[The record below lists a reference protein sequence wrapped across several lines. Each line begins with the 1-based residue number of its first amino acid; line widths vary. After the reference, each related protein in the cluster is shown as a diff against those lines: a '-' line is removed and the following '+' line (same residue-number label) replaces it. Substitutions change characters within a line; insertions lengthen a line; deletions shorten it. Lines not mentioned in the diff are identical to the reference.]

1 LSRLIWNCPQLR
13 PVPFRLPMSRAPSR
27 SLKSIRNI
35 GIIAHIDAGKTTLT
49 ERMLFFTKAIHRLG
63 DVDRGTTV
71 TDFDPEEQERGI
83 TIYSAAVS
91 FPWRDV
97 TVNLIDT
104 PGHVDFTAEVER
116 SLRVLDGA
124 VVVLSAREGVEAQS
138 ETVWRQ
144 ADRYRV
150 PRLVLVNK
158 LDREGADFFGTVNQV
173 RERLK
178 AEPLLLQIPLG
189 SGPPHV
195 SDPFRGVIDL
205 VTMELVSFPPKDEV
219 LSGKAAAV
227 EPTRTKIP
235 EEMQAVAEQWREQ
248 LVSTLFDFSDE
259 LAELALAEAEIPV
272 ALMRETIRTAT
283 LQRRVVPVL
292 TGSALDCIGVQPV
305 LDAVGWYLPSPA
317 DVPPVEGLDPKQK
330 EPATISRPADPEAP
344 FCGLVFKVLAEKHGD
359 LAFMRVYS
367 GTLKAG
373 SRAWN
378 PAKQKKENIAQLW
391 HVQADR
397 REQVAECSAGDIV
410 GVIGPRLSVTGDT
423 LCDAQ
428 APILLESIEFPETVI
443 SMAIEP
449 ETSLER
455 KKLADTLEMMKRQD
469 PTFRA
474 IESEDTGQTLISGMG
489 ELHLEVIR
497 HRLER
502 EFNLHCRV
510 HKPRVS
516 YKETLA
522 KAVKVSGESNRQV
535 AGQTLLATV
544 TLSAEPTG
552 EQTGVTVEQG
562 WFPESEQ
569 LAELAAA
576 MTEAVRESAERGG
589 LKGCPLWGMR
599 IVVLES
605 PLPEPLPGEVA
616 VRIAAADAIEQMLT
630 QSGTVL
636 LEPIMRVEVSVPE
649 EHLGDVINDL
659 QQRRAVITAT
669 EVRGGVTV
677 LTAEAPLASMFGYSA
692 AVRSV
697 SQGRASFTMAPL
709 KYGPAPAETAAAYV

>member
-1 LSRLIWNCPQLR
+1 MPR
-13 PVPFRLPMSRAPSR
+13 VPS
-27 SLKSIRNI
+27 KSIQKIRNI

-63 DVDRGTTV
+63 DVDHGTTV

-91 FPWRDV
+91 FPWRDTV
-97 TVNLIDT
+97 VNLIDT

-144 ADRYRV
+144 ADRYAV
-150 PRLVLVNK
+150 PRMVLVNK
-158 LDREGADFFGTVNQV
+158 LDREGASFFGTIDQI

-178 AEPLLLQIPLG
+178 AEPLLLQIPVG
-189 SGPPHV
+189 IGPPHV
-195 SDPFRGVIDL
+195 ADPFRGVIDL
-205 VTMELVSFPPKDEV
+205 ITMEAVTFTPKDDV
-219 LSGKAAAV
+219 LSGAAAAV
-227 EPTRTKIP
+227 EPIRRSIP
-235 EEMQAVAEQWREQ
+235 AELEAEAAKWREQ
-248 LVSTLFDFSDE
+248 LVSTLFDYSDE
-259 LAELALAEAEIPV
+259 LAELAIAEAAIPV
-272 ALMRETIRTAT
+272 DLMRATVRKAT
-283 LQRRVVPVL
+283 LQRKVIPVL
-292 TGSALDCIGVQPV
+292 AGSALDCIGVQPV
-305 LDAVGWYLPSPA
+305 LDAVTWYLPSPV
-317 DVPPVEGLDPKQK
+317 DVPPVEGLDPKKK
-330 EPATISRPADPEAP
+330 EPVTIQRPPDPEAP
-344 FCGLVFKVLAEKHGD
+344 FCGLVFKILAEKHGD
-359 LAFMRVYS
+359 IAFVRVYS

-378 PAKQKKENIAQLW
+378 PERQKKENIAQLW

-397 REQVAECSAGDIV
+397 REQVSSCSAGDII
-410 GVIGPRLSVTGDT
+410 GVIGPRQSVTGDT

-428 APILLESIEFPETVI
+428 APVVLESIEFPETVI

-455 KKLADTLEMMKRQD
+455 KKLSETLEIMKRQD

-474 IESEDTGQTLISGMG
+474 IESEETGQTLISGMG

-522 KAVKVSGESNRQV
+522 KSVRVQGESNRQV
-535 AGQTLLATV
+535 AGQTLEATV
-544 TLSAEPTG
+544 ALAAEPTG
-552 EQTGVTVEQG
+552 EQSGVTVEQG

-569 LAELAAA
+569 LAEVARI
-576 MTEAVRESAERGG
+576 MTESVRESADRGG
-589 LKGCPLWGMR
+589 LKGCPLWGVR
-599 IVVLES
+599 IVVRETS
-605 PLPEPLPGEVA
+605 VPEPLPTDVA
-616 VRIAAADAIEQMLT
+616 IRIAAADGIERMLEAA
-630 QSGTVL
+630 GTVL
-636 LEPIMRVEVSVPE
+636 LEPVMRIEVSVPE

-659 QQRRAVITAT
+659 QQRRAIITAT
-669 EVRGGVTV
+669 EIRSGMNV
-677 LTAEAPLASMFGYSA
+677 LTAEAPLAEMFGYSA

-709 KYGPAPAETAAAYV
+709 KYGPASAETAESFV

>member
-1 LSRLIWNCPQLR
+1 MPR
-13 PVPFRLPMSRAPSR
+13 VPS
-27 SLKSIRNI
+27 KSIQKIRNI

-63 DVDRGTTV
+63 DVDHGTTV

-91 FPWRDV
+91 FPWRDTV
-97 TVNLIDT
+97 VNLIDT

-144 ADRYRV
+144 ADRYEVTRI
-150 PRLVLVNK
+150 VLVNK
-158 LDREGADFFGTVNQV
+158 LDREGASFFGTNDQI

-178 AEPLLLQIPLG
+178 AEPLLLQIPVG
-189 SGPPHV
+189 IGPPHV
-195 SDPFRGVIDL
+195 ADPFRGVIDL
-205 VTMELVSFPPKDEV
+205 ITMEAVTFPPKDEV
-219 LSGKAAAV
+219 LSGAAAAV
-227 EPTRTKIP
+227 EPIRSSIP
-235 EEMQAVAEQWREQ
+235 AELEAEAAKWREQ
-248 LVSTLFDFSDE
+248 LVSTLFDYSDE
-259 LAELALAEAEIPV
+259 LAELAIAEAAIPV
-272 ALMRETIRTAT
+272 NLMRATVRIAT
-283 LQRRVVPVL
+283 LYRKVIPVL
-292 TGSALDCIGVQPV
+292 AGSALDCIGVQPV
-305 LDAVGWYLPSPA
+305 LDAVAWYLPSPA
-317 DVPPVEGLDPKQK
+317 DVPPVEGLDPKKK
-330 EPATISRPADPEAP
+330 EPVTIQRPPDPEAP
-344 FCGLVFKVLAEKHGD
+344 FCGLVFKILAEKHGD
-359 LAFMRVYS
+359 IAFLRVYS

-378 PAKQKKENIAQLW
+378 PERQKKENIAQLW

-397 REQVAECSAGDIV
+397 REQVSSCSAGDII
-410 GVIGPRLSVTGDT
+410 GVIGPRQSVTGDT

-428 APILLESIEFPETVI
+428 APVVLESIEFPETVI

-455 KKLADTLEMMKRQD
+455 KKLSETLEMMKRQD

-474 IESEDTGQTLISGMG
+474 IESEETGQTLISGMG

-522 KAVKVSGESNRQV
+522 KSVRVRGESNRQV
-535 AGQTLLATV
+535 AGQTLEATV
-544 TLSAEPTG
+544 ALAAEPTG
-552 EQTGVTVEQG
+552 EQSGVTVEQG

-569 LAELAAA
+569 LAEVARI
-576 MTEAVRESAERGG
+576 MTESVRESAERGG
-589 LKGCPLWGMR
+589 LKGCPLWGVR
-599 IVVLES
+599 IVVRETTV
-605 PLPEPLPGEVA
+605 PEPLPTDVA
-616 VRIAAADAIEQMLT
+616 IRIAAADGIEQMLEAA
-630 QSGTVL
+630 GTVL
-636 LEPIMRVEVSVPE
+636 LEPVMRIEVSVPE

-659 QQRRAVITAT
+659 QQRRAIITAT
-669 EVRGGVTV
+669 EIRSGMNV
-677 LTAEAPLASMFGYSA
+677 LTAEAPLAEMFGYSA

-709 KYGPAPAETAAAYV
+709 KYGPASAETAESFV

>member
-1 LSRLIWNCPQLR
+1 
-13 PVPFRLPMSRAPSR
+13 MSR
-27 SLKSIRNI
+27 SLARSLRQIRNI

-144 ADRYRV
+144 ADRYGV
-150 PRLVLVNK
+150 PRFVLVNK
-158 LDREGADFFGTVNQV
+158 LDREGADFFGTVEQI
-173 RERLK
+173 RDRLK
-178 AEPLLLQIPLG
+178 AEPLLLQIPVG

-195 SDPFRGVIDL
+195 SDPFRGLIDL
-205 VTMELVSFPPKDEV
+205 VTMEQISFPPKDEV
-219 LSGKAAAV
+219 LSGAAAAV
-227 EPTRTKIP
+227 EPARGPISADLQP
-235 EEMQAVAEQWREQ
+235 VAAQWREQ
-248 LVSTLFDFSDE
+248 LVSTLFDYSDE

-272 ALMRETIRTAT
+272 ELMRRTIRTAT
-283 LQRRVVPVL
+283 LSRKLVPVL
-292 TGSALDCIGVQPV
+292 AGSALDCIGVQPV
-305 LDAVGWYLPSPA
+305 LDAVAWYLPSPA
-317 DVPPVEGLDPKQK
+317 DVPPVEGFDPKQK
-330 EPATISRPADPEAP
+330 EPTTISRPADPQAP
-344 FCGLVFKVLAEKHGD
+344 FCGLVFKILAEKHGD
-359 LAFMRVYS
+359 LAFVRVYS

-378 PAKQKKENIAQLW
+378 PEKQKKENIAQLW

-397 REQVAECSAGDIV
+397 REQVAECSAGDIF

-428 APILLESIEFPETVI
+428 QPIVLETIEFPETVI

-474 IESEDTGQTLISGMG
+474 SESEDTGQTLISGMG

-502 EFNLHCRV
+502 EFNLQCRV

-522 KAVKVSGESNRQV
+522 KQATVSGESNRQV
-535 AGQTLLATV
+535 AGQTLVATV
-544 TLSAEPTG
+544 TVSGEPTG

-562 WFPESEQ
+562 WFPEGEQ
-569 LAELAAA
+569 QAEIAAA

-599 IVVLES
+599 IVVRDS
-605 PLPEPLPGEVA
+605 PLPEPLPGEIA
-616 VRIAAADAIEQMLT
+616 IRIAAADAIEQLLE
-630 QSGTVL
+630 QAGTVL

-669 EVRGGVTV
+669 EIRSGMNL
-677 LTAEAPLASMFGYSA
+677 LTAEAPLAGMFGYSA

>member
-1 LSRLIWNCPQLR
+1 MPR
-13 PVPFRLPMSRAPSR
+13 VPS
-27 SLKSIRNI
+27 KSIQKIRNI

-63 DVDRGTTV
+63 DVDHGTTV

-91 FPWRDV
+91 FPWRDTV
-97 TVNLIDT
+97 VNLIDT

-144 ADRYRV
+144 ADRYAV
-150 PRLVLVNK
+150 PRIVLVNK
-158 LDREGADFFGTVNQV
+158 LDREGASFFGTIDQI

-178 AEPLLLQIPLG
+178 AEPLLLQIPVG
-189 SGPPHV
+189 IGPPHV
-195 SDPFRGVIDL
+195 ADPFRGVIDL
-205 VTMELVSFPPKDEV
+205 ITMEAVTFPPKDEV
-219 LSGKAAAV
+219 LSGAAAAV
-227 EPTRTKIP
+227 EPIRSSIP
-235 EEMQAVAEQWREQ
+235 AEFEAEAAKWREQ
-248 LVSTLFDFSDE
+248 LVSTLFDYSDE
-259 LAELALAEAEIPV
+259 LAELAIAEAAIPV
-272 ALMRETIRTAT
+272 DLMRATVRKAT
-283 LQRRVVPVL
+283 LHRKVIPVL
-292 TGSALDCIGVQPV
+292 AGSALDCIGVQPV
-305 LDAVGWYLPSPA
+305 LDAVAWYLPSPV
-317 DVPPVEGLDPKQK
+317 DVPPVEGLDPKKK
-330 EPATISRPADPEAP
+330 EPVTIQRPPDPEAP
-344 FCGLVFKVLAEKHGD
+344 FCGLVFKILAEKHGD
-359 LAFMRVYS
+359 IAFVRVYS

-378 PAKQKKENIAQLW
+378 PERQKKENIAQLW

-397 REQVAECSAGDIV
+397 REQVSSCSAGDII
-410 GVIGPRLSVTGDT
+410 GVIGPRQSVTGDT

-428 APILLESIEFPETVI
+428 APVVLESIEFPETVI

-455 KKLADTLEMMKRQD
+455 KKLSETLEMMKRQD

-474 IESEDTGQTLISGMG
+474 IESEETGQTLISGMG

-522 KAVKVSGESNRQV
+522 KSVQVRGESNRQV
-535 AGQTLLATV
+535 AGQTLEATV
-544 TLSAEPTG
+544 ALAAEPTG
-552 EQTGVTVEQG
+552 EQSGVTVEQG

-569 LAELAAA
+569 LAEVARI
-576 MTEAVRESAERGG
+576 MTESVRESAERGG
-589 LKGCPLWGMR
+589 LKGCPLWGVR
-599 IVVLES
+599 IVVRETTV
-605 PLPEPLPGEVA
+605 PEPLPTDVA
-616 VRIAAADAIEQMLT
+616 IRIAAADGIEQMLEAA
-630 QSGTVL
+630 GTVL
-636 LEPIMRVEVSVPE
+636 LEPVMRIEVSVPE

-659 QQRRAVITAT
+659 QQRRAIITAT
-669 EVRGGVTV
+669 EIRSGMNV
-677 LTAEAPLASMFGYSA
+677 LTAEAPLAEMFGYSA

-709 KYGPAPAETAAAYV
+709 KYGPASAETAESFV

>member
-1 LSRLIWNCPQLR
+1 
-13 PVPFRLPMSRAPSR
+13 MSRVPS
-27 SLKSIRNI
+27 KSIQQIRNI

-63 DVDRGTTV
+63 DVDQGTTV

-97 TVNLIDT
+97 VVNLIDT

-144 ADRYRV
+144 ADRYAV
-150 PRLVLVNK
+150 PRMVLINK
-158 LDREGADFFGTVNQV
+158 LDREGASFFGTVDQI

-189 SGPPHV
+189 IGPPHV
-195 SDPFRGVIDL
+195 SNPFRGVIDL
-205 VTMELVSFPPKDEV
+205 ITMEVLTFPPKDEV
-219 LSGKAAAV
+219 LSGAAATV
-227 EPTRTKIP
+227 EPTRSAIP
-235 EEMQAVAEQWREQ
+235 PELEAEAGEWREQ
-248 LVSTLFDFSDE
+248 LVSTLFDYSDE
-259 LAELALAEAEIPV
+259 LAELALAESEIP
-272 ALMRETIRTAT
+272 AGLMRDTVRKAT
-283 LQRRVVPVL
+283 LARKVIPVL
-292 TGSALDCIGVQPV
+292 AGSALDCIGVQPV
-305 LDAVGWYLPSPA
+305 LDAVTWYLPSPA
-317 DVPPVEGLDPKQK
+317 DVPPVEGLDPKKK
-330 EPATISRPADPEAP
+330 EPLTIQRPPDPEAP
-344 FCGLVFKVLAEKHGD
+344 FCGLVFKILPEKHGD
-359 LAFMRVYS
+359 IAFLRVYS

-378 PAKQKKENIAQLW
+378 PERQRKENIAQLW

-397 REQVAECSAGDIV
+397 REQVASCSAGDII
-410 GVIGPRLSVTGDT
+410 GIIGPRQSVTGDT

-428 APILLESIEFPETVI
+428 APIVLESIEFPETVI

-455 KKLADTLEMMKRQD
+455 KKLSETLEMMKRQD

-497 HRLER
+497 HRLKR

-516 YKETLA
+516 YKETLK
-522 KAVKVSGESNRQV
+522 KAVRVKGESNRQV
-535 AGQTLLATV
+535 AGQTLEATV
-544 TLSAEPTG
+544 TLAAEPTG
-552 EQTGVTVEQG
+552 QQCGITVEQG
-562 WFPESEQ
+562 GFPESEQ
-569 LAELAAA
+569 LADIARI
-576 MTEAVRESAERGG
+576 MTESVRESAERGG
-589 LKGCPLWGMR
+589 LKGCPLWGVR
-599 IVVLES
+599 ISVLETTV
-605 PLPEPLPGEVA
+605 PEPLPTDVA
-616 VRIAAADAIEQMLT
+616 IRIAAADSIERMLT
-630 QSGTVL
+630 AAGTVL
-636 LEPIMRVEVSVPE
+636 LEPVMRVEVSVPE

-659 QQRRAVITAT
+659 QQRRTIITAT
-669 EVRGGVTV
+669 EIRSGMNILTV
-677 LTAEAPLASMFGYSA
+677 EAPLAGMFGYSA

-709 KYGPAPAETAAAYV
+709 KYGPAPAETAESFV

>member
-1 LSRLIWNCPQLR
+1 MPR
-13 PVPFRLPMSRAPSR
+13 VPS
-27 SLKSIRNI
+27 KSIQKIRNI

-63 DVDRGTTV
+63 DVDHGTTV

-91 FPWRDV
+91 FPWRDTV
-97 TVNLIDT
+97 VNLIDT

-144 ADRYRV
+144 ADRYAV
-150 PRLVLVNK
+150 PRIVLVNK
-158 LDREGADFFGTVNQV
+158 LDREGASFFGTIDQI

-178 AEPLLLQIPLG
+178 AEPLLLQIPVG
-189 SGPPHV
+189 IGPPHV
-195 SDPFRGVIDL
+195 ADPFRGVIDL
-205 VTMELVSFPPKDEV
+205 ITMEAVTFPPKDEV
-219 LSGKAAAV
+219 LSGAAAAV
-227 EPTRTKIP
+227 EPIRSSIP
-235 EEMQAVAEQWREQ
+235 AELEAEAAKWREQ
-248 LVSTLFDFSDE
+248 LVSTLFDYSDE
-259 LAELALAEAEIPV
+259 LAELAIAEAAIPV
-272 ALMRETIRTAT
+272 DLMRATVRKAT
-283 LQRRVVPVL
+283 LHRKVIPVL
-292 TGSALDCIGVQPV
+292 AGSALDCIGVQPV
-305 LDAVGWYLPSPA
+305 LDAVAWYLPSPA
-317 DVPPVEGLDPKQK
+317 DVPPVEGLDPKKK
-330 EPATISRPADPEAP
+330 EPVTIQRPPDPEAP
-344 FCGLVFKVLAEKHGD
+344 FCGLVFKILAEKHGD
-359 LAFMRVYS
+359 IAFVRVYS

-378 PAKQKKENIAQLW
+378 PERQKKENIAQLW

-397 REQVAECSAGDIV
+397 REQVSSCSAGDII
-410 GVIGPRLSVTGDT
+410 GVIGPRQSVTGDT

-428 APILLESIEFPETVI
+428 APVVLESIEFPETVI

-455 KKLADTLEMMKRQD
+455 KKLSETLEMMKRQD

-474 IESEDTGQTLISGMG
+474 IESEETGQTLISGMG

-522 KAVKVSGESNRQV
+522 KSVQVRGESNRQV
-535 AGQTLLATV
+535 AGQTLEATV
-544 TLSAEPTG
+544 ALAAEPTG
-552 EQTGVTVEQG
+552 EQSGVTVEQG

-569 LAELAAA
+569 LAEVARI
-576 MTEAVRESAERGG
+576 MTESVRESAERGG
-589 LKGCPLWGMR
+589 LKGCPLWGVR
-599 IVVLES
+599 IVVRETTV
-605 PLPEPLPGEVA
+605 PEPLPTDVA
-616 VRIAAADAIEQMLT
+616 IRIAAADGIEQMLEAA
-630 QSGTVL
+630 GTVL
-636 LEPIMRVEVSVPE
+636 LEPVMRIEVSVPE

-659 QQRRAVITAT
+659 QQRRAIITAT
-669 EVRGGVTV
+669 EIRSGMNV
-677 LTAEAPLASMFGYSA
+677 LTAEAPLAEMFGYSA

-709 KYGPAPAETAAAYV
+709 KYGPASAETAESFV